1 MAILSLHSQS
11 STHIRFLN
19 SIPHPD
25 AGLLN
30 SKSYQESG
38 HDHPR
43 SFSLIRRNN
52 DNVGNGLLKMW
63 MAATP
68 LRFVP
73 IFQICHQSDWLDSD
87 NLVSSERSRFG
98 DAYKCSAAH
107 KIAYLST
114 CCDPILFCRQSN
126 QMLRCTIVM
135 MMTQGE
141 LVNTRRPCHS
151 SHTMTRKKPKRFA
164 VLRGTLD
171 DAYREGA
178 LTNVVI
184 HTLSRSSTS

>member
-1 MAILSLHSQS
+1 MLWAWGMAILSLHSQS

-52 DNVGNGLLKMW
+52 DNVGNGLPKMW

-73 IFQICHQSDWLDSD
+73 IDQKLPDMPS
-87 NLVSSERSRFG
+87 V
-98 DAYKCSAAH
+98 
-107 KIAYLST
+107 
-114 CCDPILFCRQSN
+114 
-126 QMLRCTIVM
+126 
-135 MMTQGE
+135 
-141 LVNTRRPCHS
+141 
-151 SHTMTRKKPKRFA
+151 
-164 VLRGTLD
+164 
-171 DAYREGA
+171 
-178 LTNVVI
+178 
-184 HTLSRSSTS
+184 